1 VALSVS
7 TGVIGG
13 LAPAYAHHPEI
24 TATVL
29 CQDGEIVIEWT
40 SKSWKQDPNSDG
52 ESGNP
57 DIRIYFDGV
66 QVAKGA
72 YTSANGYEFSGTNP
86 WPDLDDSHVVVKA
99 LAVAAF
105 NNGNSQGEYRTVT
118 VDLTWDIK
126 KECCPE
132 ETTTTT
138 IEETTTT
145 TIEETTTT
153 TIEETTTTSEPEST
167 TTTAAQTTTTAEVEG
182 TTTSAPTSST
192 AAPTTATVGGKQVE
206 ELPMTGID
214 HMTLAGAAAVLMI
227 AGFSLST
234 WGRKRAE
241 GEGGETLGS

>member
-1 VALSVS
+1 MKRRLAGWATATFVALSVS

-29 CQDGEIVIEWT
+29 CEDGTIVIQWM
-40 SKSWKQDPNSDG
+40 SKSWKQDPNNDG

-66 QVAKGA
+66 EVAKGA
-72 YTSANGYEFSGTNP
+72 YTAANGYQFGGTTP
-86 WPDLDDSHVVVKA
+86 WPNLNDTHVVVKA
-99 LAVAAF
+99 VAVAAF
-105 NNGNSQGEYRTVT
+105 NNGNSKGEFRTTT
-118 VDLTWDIK
+118 VDLTADIK

-138 IEETTTT
+138 EQETTTT

-153 TIEETTTTSEPEST
+153 TEAVTTTTG
-167 TTTAAQTTTTAEVEG
+167 EVSPS
-182 TTTSAPTSST
+182 TTSAPTSTTSAPST
-192 AAPTTATVGGKQVE
+192 TVKPTVEGKQVE

-241 GEGGETLGS
+241 GEGGEAR